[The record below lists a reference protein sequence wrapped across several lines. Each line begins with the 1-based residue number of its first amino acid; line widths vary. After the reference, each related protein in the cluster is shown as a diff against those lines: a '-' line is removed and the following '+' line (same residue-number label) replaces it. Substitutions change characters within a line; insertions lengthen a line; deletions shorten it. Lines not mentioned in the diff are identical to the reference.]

1 VLNMDQGIL
10 VFLIIIAGFIVV
22 SLVTQVLNL
31 NAE

>member
-1 VLNMDQGIL
+1 MDQAIL
-10 VFLIIIAGFIVV
+10 VLLIIIAGFIVV

>member
-1 VLNMDQGIL
+1 MDQGIL

>member
-1 VLNMDQGIL
+1 MDQAIL
-10 VFLIIIAGFIVV
+10 VLLVIIAGFIVV